1 MHDNILAI
9 SLCERHKFCNCL
21 CLRPGRGVTVSVSV
35 HNLCVYLSPGNKLT
49 AKWQSQLCIQPYK
62 ALSPSLRG
70 SAPYLCKS
78 YLCLEH
84 RRKHGIGSLY
94 RRESTRGELPNDDN
108 SPKWP
113 VPLFRNGLINIASL
127 FSSHLITFS
136 SGQHVCAKCFT
147 ASSLTQ
153 CDVTLCW
160 LLCCWLSPAKTAY
173 ATRQIW
179 KCTEENGGDLESRQ
193 TLQKGDTR
201 RNSSQE

>member
-1 MHDNILAI
+1 MSLLSYPWPIRCPASYPAHPRDSNSPNWPVEEFVHGLGIMHDNILAI

-62 ALSPSLRG
+62 APSPSLRG

-108 SPKWP
+108 SP
-113 VPLFRNGLINIASL
+113 
-127 FSSHLITFS
+127 
-136 SGQHVCAKCFT
+136 
-147 ASSLTQ
+147 
-153 CDVTLCW
+153 
-160 LLCCWLSPAKTAY
+160 
-173 ATRQIW
+173 
-179 KCTEENGGDLESRQ
+179 
-193 TLQKGDTR
+193 
-201 RNSSQE
+201 